1 MYIQGM
7 NRTEKMQYS
16 ASGKL
21 NMHDY
26 DSLIHGQ

>member
-1 MYIQGM
+1 MYIQDM
-7 NRTEKMQYS
+7 NRNEKKQYS